1 MQRAVQGDPFSSRF
15 NVNWARVP
23 FFMRQYDRTIDQ
35 FRKTLDLDPNYALP
49 HEWLGYAY
57 EKKGMQKEAIAEWS
71 RALNLRGAPVSKNL
85 SSTKPMRGRASTRRC
100 GPWRKNT
107 WNNSRTEPAA
117 VNMLLLLNSS
127 LPTCVLDDK
136 EQAFAWLAKAAAQRS
151 RFAVELKIN
160 PTFDPLRTDP
170 RFEALLP
177 EIFPTRRANTAASKE
192 ENGSRAE
199 INSYA
204 AQIIPQKRIAV
215 LPFKPM
221 SPENRDQVLEL
232 GIADT

>member
-1 MQRAVQGDPFSSRF
+1 M
-15 NVNWARVP
+15 
-23 FFMRQYDRTIDQ
+23 
-35 FRKTLDLDPNYALP
+35 
-49 HEWLGYAY
+49 
-57 EKKGMQKEAIAEWS
+57 
-71 RALNLRGAPVSKNL
+71 RALAQKHLEQLKD
-85 SSTKPMRGRASTRRC
+85 RASR
-100 GPWRKNT
+100 GQYV
-107 WNNSRTEPAA
+107 AA
-117 VNMLLLLNSS
+117 VEFVTAYMR
-127 LPTCVLDDK
+127 LDDK
-136 EQAFAWLAKAAAQRS
+136 EQAFAWLANAAVERS